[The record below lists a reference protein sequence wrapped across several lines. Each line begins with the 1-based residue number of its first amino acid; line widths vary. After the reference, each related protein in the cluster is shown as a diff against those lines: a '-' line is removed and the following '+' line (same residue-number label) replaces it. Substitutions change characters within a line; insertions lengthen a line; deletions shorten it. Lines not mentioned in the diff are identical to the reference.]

1 MAVESKPQTQAPQT
15 RAELETRDVDEFAT
29 LLKQSFKPRTERAAA
44 EVDNAVATL
53 VQQALA
59 DQSVIKTDVLDTIE
73 SMIARL
79 DQKLTAQMNEI
90 LHAPEF
96 QRMEST
102 WRGLHY
108 LVFNSETDAQLKIHV
123 MNVSKN
129 ELYRNL
135 RTYPGARWDQSPLFK
150 KVYEAEYGQLGGQP
164 YGCLIGDYE
173 FNHRAPDIQLM
184 RDLSK
189 IAGAAHAPFF
199 AAADSTLMGMDSWTE
214 LMNPRDLSKLFDT
227 PDYAAWRGLR
237 DAEDSKY
244 VGLCMP
250 RVLSRVPYGAKSEPV
265 EEFAFEEDTDGH
277 KGEKYAWMSSAYAMA
292 VNVNRA
298 FKEYGWCAR
307 IRGVQSGGEVINL
320 PTHTFPTDDGGVD
333 LKCPTEIAITDRR
346 EHELAKSGLIPLI
359 HRKNTDKAAF
369 IGAQSVYKPKKY
381 EGKNGVE
388 ATASDNLK
396 ARLPYMFAV
405 SRFAH
410 YLKCMVRDKIG
421 SMKEEEALRRWLQEW
436 ITQYVDRDPVNS
448 TEDYKARHPL
458 TEARVDI
465 FPDEENPGYYAA
477 RFYLRPH
484 FQLEAMDI
492 GLSLVSRLPPEVKK

>member
-1 MAVESKPQTQAPQT
+1 MAVESVGTEKQS
-15 RAELETRDVDEFAT
+15 LVETRDATEFSEI
-29 LLKQSFKPRTERAAA
+29 LKQSFKPRSERAAT
-44 EVDNAVATL
+44 EVENAVTTL
-53 VQQALA
+53 VKQALA
-59 DQSVIKTDVLDTIE
+59 DTSVIQDDVLDTVEEI
-73 SMIARL
+73 IARL

-96 QRMEST
+96 QKIESA

-108 LVFNSETDAQLKIHV
+108 LVMNSETDANLKIRV
-123 MNVSKN
+123 MNATKN

-135 RTYPGARWDQSPLFK
+135 RLYPGARWDQSPLFK
-150 KVYEAEYGQLGGQP
+150 KIYEQEFGQLGGEP
-164 YGCLIGDYE
+164 YGTLICDYY
-173 FNHRAPDIQLM
+173 FSHSPTDVQLM

-189 IAGAAHAPFF
+189 VASAAHAPLF
-199 AAADSTLMGMDSWTE
+199 AGADPTMMGMDAWTE

-227 PDYAAWRGLR
+227 PDYAAWKGLR
-237 DAEDSKY
+237 DSDDSRY

-250 RVLSRVPYGAKSEPV
+250 RVLARLPYGAKSEPV
-265 EEFAFEEDTDGH
+265 EEFAFEEETDGH
-277 KGEKYAWMSSAYAMA
+277 KGEKYGWMNASYAMA
-292 VNVNRA
+292 VNINRA
-298 FKEYGWCAR
+298 FKEYGWCTR

-346 EHELAKSGLIPLI
+346 EHELAKSGLIPII

-369 IGAQSVYKPKKY
+369 IGAQSVYKPKAY
-381 EGKNGVE
+381 SGKDGVA
-388 ATASDNLK
+388 ATASDNLS

-421 SMKEEEALRRWLQEW
+421 SMKEKEELRRWLQEW
-436 ITQYVDRDPVNS
+436 ITEYVDGDPVNS
-448 TEDYKARHPL
+448 SEAAKAKRPL
-458 TEARVDI
+458 ADAKVEI
-465 FPDEENPGYYAA
+465 FENEENPGYYNA

-484 FQLEAMDI
+484 YQLEGMDI
-492 GLSLVSRLPPEVKK
+492 GLSLVSRVPSGAN